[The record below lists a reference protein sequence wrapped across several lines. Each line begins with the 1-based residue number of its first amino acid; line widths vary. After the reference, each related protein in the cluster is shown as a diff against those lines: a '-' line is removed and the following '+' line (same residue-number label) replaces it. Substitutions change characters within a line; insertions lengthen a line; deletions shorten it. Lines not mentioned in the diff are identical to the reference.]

1 MDFETTTSFIPWMK
15 DFYYQLDCDVSAFL
29 TNYVNLLVFP
39 YFFSLNSNIVTYF
52 APTSNPFSK
61 NHRACVKAHDN
72 HLKFFDVSG

>member
-1 MDFETTTSFIPWMK
+1 VDVETTTSFIPWMK

-39 YFFSLNSNIVTYF
+39 FFFFTEQQYFNIFCAY
-52 APTSNPFSK
+52 NPFSK

-72 HLKFFDVSG
+72 HPKFFDVSG